1 MTMNTLILLAIT
13 IGATLPYI
21 TIDNTKLLYAE
32 ADWLTNARVRHY
44 VDLKAKLDAFDA
56 TTNAVNA
63 EVESLNAEAAAL
75 PDGAEKTAILAQIA
89 TVEAGQTERAKIA
102 AKEIKRATPPTP
114 AKARKRTIDTVYN
127 GTIVNPAVDANS
139 NGTLSKGETG
149 WPAWLFSLV
158 DVDSNGQATVAEFA
172 AYVATL

>member
-1 MTMNTLILLAIT
+1 MNTLILLAIT
-13 IGATLPYI
+13 IGATLPDV
-21 TIDNTKLLYAE
+21 TIDNTKLLYE
-32 ADWLTNARVRHY
+32 EGDWLVNARLRHY
-44 VDLKAKLDAFDA
+44 VDLHAKIDAFTA

-63 EVESLNAEAAAL
+63 EIAELNTDAAAL

-114 AKARKRTIDTVYN
+114 ARARKRTIDTVYN

-139 NGTLSKGETG
+139 NGTLSRGETR
-149 WPAWLFSLV
+149 WPVWLFALV
-158 DVDSNGQATVAEFA
+158 DTDASGQATVAEFA